1 MEKETRIYGVN
12 NFQELKNESWS
23 GAIARLDEIEEQG
36 KEEEFL
42 DLVNELISSSENV
55 WTDTQLND
63 FIWFDDEWYFQELGM
78 EWK

>member
-1 MEKETRIYGVN
+1 MDKEIRIFGVN
-12 NFQELKNESWS
+12 DFQELKNNSWS
-23 GAIARLDEIEEQG
+23 GAIQRLDEIEENG

-42 DLVNELISSSENV
+42 SLVNELISSSENG

-63 FIWFDDEWYFQELGM
+63 FIWFDDEWYFEELGM

>member
-42 DLVNELISSSENV
+42 DLVNELISSSENG
-55 WTDTQLND
+55 WTDAQLND